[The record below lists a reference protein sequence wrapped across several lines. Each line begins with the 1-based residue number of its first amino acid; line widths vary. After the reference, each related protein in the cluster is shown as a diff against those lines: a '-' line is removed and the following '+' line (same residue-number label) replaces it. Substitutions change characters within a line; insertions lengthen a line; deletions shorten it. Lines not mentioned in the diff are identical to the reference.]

1 MTRIKCILENI
12 DNNDLVADIGCDQIE
27 LGILLAKKNIK
38 SVASDIS
45 FKVIE
50 KAMKK
55 AERLGISNYIKFYIT
70 DGLDG
75 IDENIN
81 TLVLAGMGAYTILG
95 ILKRAKKKYDKII
108 TISNNKNDLL
118 RKEMLD
124 LGYKAYKETIIYEKN
139 KYYNL
144 IIFTPGFMEYS
155 EYELLLG
162 YNHTNIET
170 LNKYKN
176 YLIEKYR
183 KIDKISNGKNKK
195 INYILKTLENKS

>member
-27 LGILLAKKNIK
+27 LGILLAKKNVK
-38 SVASDIS
+38 SIASDIS

-50 KAMKK
+50 KAKLKAKK
-55 AERLGISNYIKFYIT
+55 LGISNYIKFYIT

-75 IDENIN
+75 IDEDIN
-81 TLVLAGMGAYTILG
+81 TLVLAGMGAYTILD
-95 ILKRAKKKYDKII
+95 ILKRATKKYDKII

-118 RKEMLD
+118 RKEMLE
-124 LGYKAYKETIIYEKN
+124 LGYKVYRETIIYEKN

-144 IIFTPGFMEYS
+144 IVFTPGFMEYS
-155 EYELLLG
+155 EHELLLG
-162 YNHTNIET
+162 LNHTNIEL
-170 LNKYKN
+170 LNKYK
-176 YLIEKYR
+176 KYFIKKYK